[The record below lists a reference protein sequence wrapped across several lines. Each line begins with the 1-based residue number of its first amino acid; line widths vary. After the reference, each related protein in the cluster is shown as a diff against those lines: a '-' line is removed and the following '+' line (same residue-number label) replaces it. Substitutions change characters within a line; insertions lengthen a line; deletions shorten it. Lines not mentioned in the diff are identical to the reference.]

1 MPYHKI
7 EIEIRKDAQW
17 PPITHE
23 PESIPVAEEN
33 QTDNNNVVPNID
45 NEKLKGN
52 EILTQIDNYNRE
64 TQRRKNQDGQNLETS
79 F

>member
-7 EIEIRKDAQW
+7 EIEIRKDTQW

-23 PESIPVAEEN
+23 PNSIPVTEEN
-33 QTDNNNVVPNID
+33 QSENNNVVPNID
-45 NEKLKGN
+45 KEKTRGN
-52 EILTQIDNYNRE
+52 EILAQIDNYNRE
-64 TQRRKNQDGQNLETS
+64 TKRRKNHDDQNLETS